1 MSKSSVAALQQT
13 TMKFWRCICR
23 FGVLAALIAGQTATT
38 AANAQSSTEAAK
50 PGFVTV
56 AGSRFMLDGSE
67 FRVAGVNN
75 HYLTF
80 GSDREVLAVLD
91 DAVAMGANVVR
102 TFLQPVIGSPDGSV
116 PTIWDFTSTAEAS
129 NLGVKGHYLLSFN
142 PATRSM
148 AIHDEGFRKV
158 DFLIAEAAKR
168 NLRLMIA
175 FLDFWSYTGGSQQ
188 MRAWYGGT
196 DKTGFF
202 FKDERTKAD
211 YRAWVHYVVN
221 RRNRLTGVA
230 YKDDPTI
237 MAWELMNE
245 PNAEPDALRER
256 WIAEMASLVKTI
268 APKQLLTSGHA
279 NTRPRMSDILMKD
292 IDYGAWHG
300 YPKYY
305 NQTVED
311 FRDQIVEFCG
321 IARKAGK
328 PALLSEFGWARSN
341 RGQAAVYDGWLAT
354 LDRQEGCAGWLVWRL
369 VSRQDHGR
377 FPVDEHDQFDIRN
390 DGSPLWSV
398 MRAAAARTLRKSPA
412 N

>member
-1 MSKSSVAALQQT
+1 MST
-13 TMKFWRCICR
+13 
-23 FGVLAALIAGQTATT
+23 
-38 AANAQSSTEAAK
+38 
-50 PGFVTV
+50 
-56 AGSRFMLDGSE
+56 
-67 FRVAGVNN
+67 
-75 HYLTF
+75 
-80 GSDREVLAVLD
+80 
-91 DAVAMGANVVR
+91 
-102 TFLQPVIGSPDGSV
+102 
-116 PTIWDFTSTAEAS
+116 
-129 NLGVKGHYLLSFN
+129 
-142 PATRSM
+142 
-148 AIHDEGFRKV
+148 DEGFRKV
-158 DFLIAEAAKR
+158 DVLIAEAAKR

-311 FRDQIVEFCG
+311 FRDQIVEF
-321 IARKAGK
+321 
-328 PALLSEFGWARSN
+328 ARS
-341 RGQAAVYDGWLAT
+341 DGIEP
-354 LDRQEGCAGWLVWRL
+354 RCRL
-369 VSRQDHGR
+369 V
-377 FPVDEHDQFDIRN
+377 E
-390 DGSPLWSV
+390 
-398 MRAAAARTLRKSPA
+398 K
-412 N
+412 